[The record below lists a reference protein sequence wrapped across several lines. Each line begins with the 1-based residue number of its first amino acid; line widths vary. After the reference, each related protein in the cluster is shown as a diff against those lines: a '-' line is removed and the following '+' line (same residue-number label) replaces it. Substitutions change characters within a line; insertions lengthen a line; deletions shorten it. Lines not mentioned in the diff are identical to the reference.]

1 MNKIILFFCIIAA
14 CFICNPFAFSQS
26 SQFSNTWLSPNIN
39 FKTYEAICI
48 DEIDTNDIRVEVDY
62 AGGKE
67 SERSDPDKIRSRIA
81 SELRSRFR
89 EILGLTLDVRA
100 GKNDIAGRK
109 ALIVN
114 VKLLGVV
121 AAQSQLDALR
131 EISFK
136 IEVLDAEGGEK
147 AFELSNVYRLAS
159 KKENVSGSK
168 ADNLDEWSRAIDLWA
183 IDFSIYL
190 KHQIN
195 ISN

>member
-1 MNKIILFFCIIAA
+1 MKKTIFLFCAII
-14 CFICNPFAFSQS
+14 FIFPAFSADMKFPKIQLD
-26 SQFSNTWLSPNIN
+26 QNIN

-48 DEIDTNDIRVEVDY
+48 DEIDTNDIRVEADY

-67 SERSDPDKIRSRIA
+67 SESSDPDKIRSRIA

-89 EILGLTLDVRA
+89 EILGLTLDVAA

-114 VKLLGVV
+114 VKLSGVV
-121 AAQSQLDALR
+121 AAQNQLDASR

-136 IEVLDAEGGEK
+136 TEVLDAESGEK
-147 AFELSNVYRLAS
+147 AFELSNIYKLAS

-183 IDFSIYL
+183 IDLSTYL

-195 ISN
+195 IAN